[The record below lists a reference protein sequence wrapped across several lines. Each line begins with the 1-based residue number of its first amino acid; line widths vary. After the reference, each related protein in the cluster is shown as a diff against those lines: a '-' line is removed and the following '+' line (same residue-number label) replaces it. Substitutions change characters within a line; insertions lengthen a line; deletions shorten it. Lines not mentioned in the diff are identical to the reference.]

1 MVCKIDTDEKGSH
14 FFKKMRTFF
23 GWGGWIRTNE
33 MADPKSAALPLG
45 YAPINGGGNRI

>member
-1 MVCKIDTDEKGSH
+1 MAHEKN
-14 FFKKMRTFF
+14 

-45 YAPINGGGNRI
+45 YAPAKVKINGVDDGT